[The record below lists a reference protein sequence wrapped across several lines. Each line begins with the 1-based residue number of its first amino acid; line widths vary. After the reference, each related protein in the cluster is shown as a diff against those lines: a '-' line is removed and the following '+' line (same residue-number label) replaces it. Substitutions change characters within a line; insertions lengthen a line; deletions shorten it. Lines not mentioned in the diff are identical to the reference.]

1 MGKSIFD
8 GRVQIKYSYG
18 CYGMT
23 RGGGK
28 TWHGGMDIVGVDSDI
43 ILMPYYEMP
52 DGTQK
57 PIKGRVTRARIVT
70 DHSDRT
76 WEWGYYVCVQLDAD
90 QTPMRSISCTSA
102 IAPACLSMSVI
113 ASSAASSLPS
123 WARQA
128 MQRARTR
135 TVILK
140 CEPRPAARGLTLRPM
155 QLSPTRQASMA
166 LLRQRTSLQKSLP
179 TAKKLSL
186 LFCRTSLLAL
196 SAVAM
201 PPQLLRSARNT
212 ARRQTATLMLRIT
225 CRSSASAAWRRLLQ
239 TLCWRFA
246 RNAS

>member
-28 TWHGGMDIVGVDSDI
+28 TWHGGMDIVGVDSDV

-90 QTPMRSISCTSA
+90 QTPDAVNFMYFCHCSRLLVDVGDRVISGQQLAIMGETGNAKGTHPHCHFEVRATASSKGLDPSA
-102 IAPACLSMSVI
+102 YAAIPNNAGIYGTAPATEKPVEVPV
-113 ASSAASSLPS
+113 SSNELC
-123 WARQA
+123 
-128 MQRARTR
+128 
-135 TVILK
+135 K
-140 CEPRPAARGLTLRPM
+140 
-155 QLSPTRQASMA
+155 
-166 LLRQRTSLQKSLP
+166 
-179 TAKKLSL
+179 
-186 LFCRTSLLAL
+186 TSLLAL
-196 SAVAM
+196 SVAVTL
-201 PPQLLRSARNT
+201 PQSLRSARNT
-212 ARRQTATLMLRIT
+212 ARWQTATQTPKIT
-225 CRSSASAAWRRLLQ
+225 CRSSASAAWCRLLQ

>member
-90 QTPMRSISCTSA
+90 QTPDAVNFMYFCHCSRLLVDVGDRVISGQQLA
-102 IAPACLSMSVI
+102 IMGETGNAEGTHPHCHFEVRATASGKGLDPTAYAAIPNKAGIYGAAPAADKPAEIPANSEK
-113 ASSAASSLPS
+113 AA
-123 WARQA
+123 
-128 MQRARTR
+128 T
-135 TVILK
+135 
-140 CEPRPAARGLTLRPM
+140 
-155 QLSPTRQASMA
+155 
-166 LLRQRTSLQKSLP
+166 
-179 TAKKLSL
+179 

-212 ARRQTATLMLRIT
+212 ARLQTATLMLRIT
-225 CRSSASAAWRRLLQ
+225 CRSSASAAWCRLLQ

-246 RNAS
+246 RSAS

>member
-1 MGKSIFD
+1 MFVS
-8 GRVQIKYSYG
+8 S
-18 CYGMT
+18 
-23 RGGGK
+23 
-28 TWHGGMDIVGVDSDI
+28 
-43 ILMPYYEMP
+43 LMP
-52 DGTQK
+52 
-57 PIKGRVTRARIVT
+57 TRP
-70 DHSDRT
+70 
-76 WEWGYYVCVQLDAD
+76 
-90 QTPMRSISCTSA
+90 PMRSISCTSA

-166 LLRQRTSLQKSLP
+166 LLRQRTSLQKSP
-179 TAKKLSL
+179 ANSEKSCH
-186 LFCRTSLLAL
+186 FSFAEHHCWPCQQWRCR
-196 SAVAM
+196 
-201 PPQLLRSARNT
+201 RSCCGLQGTRHDGE
-212 ARRQTATLMLRIT
+212 TATLMLRIT

>member
-90 QTPMRSISCTSA
+90 QTPDAVNFMYFCHCSRLLVDVGDRVISGQQLA
-102 IAPACLSMSVI
+102 IM
-113 ASSAASSLPS
+113 
-123 WARQA
+123 
-128 MQRARTR
+128 
-135 TVILK
+135 
-140 CEPRPAARGLTLRPM
+140 EPRPAARGLTLRPM
-155 QLSPTRQASMA
+155 QPSPTRQASMA
-166 LLRQRTSLQKSLP
+166 LLRQRTSLPKSLP
-179 TAKKLSL
+179 TAKKLPL

-225 CRSSASAAWRRLLQ
+225 CRSSASAAWCRLLQ

>member
-28 TWHGGMDIVGVDSDI
+28 TWHGGMDIVGVDSDV

-90 QTPMRSISCTSA
+90 QTPDAVNFMYFCHCSRLLVDVGDRVISGQQLAIMGETGNAEGTHPHCHFEVRATASSKGLDPSA
-102 IAPACLSMSVI
+102 YAAIPNKAGIYGAAPAADKPAEIPANSEK
-113 ASSAASSLPS
+113 LP
-123 WARQA
+123 
-128 MQRARTR
+128 
-135 TVILK
+135 
-140 CEPRPAARGLTLRPM
+140 
-155 QLSPTRQASMA
+155 
-166 LLRQRTSLQKSLP
+166 
-179 TAKKLSL
+179 L

-201 PPQLLRSARNT
+201 PPQLLLSARNT
-212 ARRQTATLMLRIT
+212 ARRQIATLMLRIT
-225 CRSSASAAWRRLLQ
+225 CRSSASAAWCRLLQ